1 MQCGRCSACRIALDE
16 PGGHSAY
23 LPQYKGKV
31 HHHAGLLFSM
41 VPNKERDMRTVF
53 RLFTLPRND
62 DQTVV
67 VLGVTS

>member
-1 MQCGRCSACRIALDE
+1 
-16 PGGHSAY
+16 
-23 LPQYKGKV
+23 
-31 HHHAGLLFSM
+31 M